1 MSSNKIDVR
10 ILQAAQFGEIGSK
23 KYQVQ
28 ANATQIYP
36 GEPVLFNSA
45 TQYVTQMGTNKP
57 VVGTDY
63 LVGIA
68 ETASNETAS
77 ADGIVYVRP
86 IVSGAIYGITPKVAI
101 TSQTTYDGYVGK
113 TVLMDLTTG
122 TFTGLVANSVNNG
135 LIVENLNIKETPST
149 LAFKFRNK
157 VRYEN
162 I

>member
-1 MSSNKIDVR
+1 MSSNKIDIR
-10 ILQAAQFGEIGSK
+10 QLQPAQFGEIGSK

-28 ANATQIYP
+28 AAATVIYP
-36 GEPVLFNSA
+36 GEPVVFGV
-45 TQYVTQMGTNKP
+45 QYVTQMATNKP

-68 ETASNETAS
+68 ESISTQTAS
-77 ADGIVYVRP
+77 ADGIVYVKP
-86 IVSGAIYGITPKVAI
+86 IVSGCIYGAVPKVAA
-101 TSQTTYDGYVGK
+101 TWDTQAEYDALVGK
-113 TVLMDLTTG
+113 KVLLDLTSG
-122 TFTGLVANSVNNG
+122 TFTALAADSVNNG

-149 LAFKFRNK
+149 VAFKFRNK